1 MENSNKKMIELRAKI
16 DWSGTIIK
24 DFKTLVACTNA
35 NIDDCIFLKRFE
47 DEINKNNALL
57 KNLILERQ

>member
-1 MENSNKKMIELRAKI
+1 MIELRAKI

-24 DFKTLVACTNA
+24 DFKTLVARTNA

-47 DEINKNNALL
+47 DEINKNSVLL